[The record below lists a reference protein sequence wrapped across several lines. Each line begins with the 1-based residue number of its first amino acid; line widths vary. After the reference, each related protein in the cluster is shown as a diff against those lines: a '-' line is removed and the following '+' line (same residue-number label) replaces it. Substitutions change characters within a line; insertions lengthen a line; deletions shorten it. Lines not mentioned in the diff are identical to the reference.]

1 MIMNDSYLWPD
12 GKKSAMCFSVDV
24 DAHAPWFW
32 NNRHGLPKLLSHLEQ
47 RRFGPR
53 VGIFR
58 ILDLLERFA
67 IKGSFFV
74 PGKVAEDYPDLL
86 PTLVGAGHE
95 VGLHGYFHELVTEVS
110 DGEFTVALERA
121 LELFEKQIGFRP
133 AGFRSPA
140 WEMTP
145 HMVAEVKRHGL
156 YDSSL
161 MGYDHPY
168 TLAGVTEVP
177 VQWTIDDAIYFKF
190 LGGGGDMW
198 PPTPPGPI
206 LDGWIDEWTVV
217 HRYGCLF
224 MLTVH
229 DWISGRGQRIAMLER
244 LLEKIRAE
252 PSVWIAKVGEVAAH
266 HAATQ
271 ADRFVVSSDIPAD
284 ISDHPARR
292 GA

>member
-1 MIMNDSYLWPD
+1 MSAHDPYDWPQ
-12 GKKSAMCFSVDV
+12 GKRSAACFSVDV
-24 DAHAPWFW
+24 DAHAPWLW
-32 NNRHGLPKLLSHLEQ
+32 NNRKAIPQRLSHLEQ

-58 ILDLLERFA
+58 ILDLLARFG
-67 IKGSFFV
+67 IHGSFFV
-74 PGKVAEDYPDLL
+74 PGVVAEDYPDLL

-95 VGLHGYFHELVTEVS
+95 VGLHGYFHELVTEIS
-110 DGEFTVALERA
+110 DAEFTVALECSLA
-121 LELFEKQIGFRP
+121 IFEKQIGRRP

-145 HMVAEVKRHGL
+145 HMVAEVRRHGL

-168 TLAGVTEVP
+168 TIDGVTEVP
-177 VQWTIDDAIYFKF
+177 VQWTTDDAIYFKF
-190 LGGGGDMW
+190 MGGGGDMW

-206 LDGWIDEWTVV
+206 VEGWIDEWSYL
-217 HRYGCLF
+217 HREGSLF

-229 DWISGRGQRIAMLER
+229 DWISGRGQKIVMLER
-244 LLEKIRAE
+244 LLTAIRAE
-252 PSVWIAKVGEVAAH
+252 PSVWFVTVGEIAAH

-271 ADRFVVSSDIPAD
+271 ASRHVAAGGIPAGID
-284 ISDHPARR
+284 GHPARR